1 MDRRTGKRGDGG
13 FSLSDGTPGRK
24 APLSEEDGRRFAGS
38 PAVPPPHPFLCS
50 SPFLFLFRDFL
61 DPPHPLSL
69 SFLLSISPVIRRC
82 PSLFFSMGRYDA
94 ITGENVKTVPHRRAD
109 LYNCRR
115 PPSRRRE
122 PASGPSFVAV
132 RFSSPRLFVRSG
144 IGGRSQIIL
153 EFVRRQQP
161 FISPALDPLSPPL
174 SPFLLYE
181 SRMRPSMLIK
191 THPSVLSGT
200 ARCSVMNIG

>member
-122 PASGPSFVAV
+122 PASGPSFVVV
-132 RFSSPRLFVRSG
+132 RFSSPVSLCSVRNRWTLSDNS
-144 IGGRSQIIL
+144 RVCAAATAVHLPCSQS
-153 EFVRRQQP
+153 
-161 FISPALDPLSPPL
+161 SPLPPPL
-174 SPFLLYE
+174 SLPVIRI
-181 SRMRPSMLIK
+181 SDAAID
-191 THPSVLSGT
+191 V
-200 ARCSVMNIG
+200 N

>member
-1 MDRRTGKRGDGG
+1 MTERQYPGKHP
-13 FSLSDGTPGRK
+13 S
-24 APLSEEDGRRFAGS
+24 LSEEDGRRFAGS

-69 SFLLSISPVIRRC
+69 SLFS
-82 PSLFFSMGRYDA
+82 SLFPRLFGAVPPYFFSMGRYDA

-122 PASGPSFVAV
+122 PASGPSFVVV
-132 RFSSPRLFVRSG
+132 RFSSPPPSLCSVWNRWTLSDNSRVCAAATAARLPC
-144 IGGRSQIIL
+144 SQ
-153 EFVRRQQP
+153 
-161 FISPALDPLSPPL
+161 S

>member
-1 MDRRTGKRGDGG
+1 MDRRTGKRGRDGG

-24 APLSEEDGRRFAGS
+24 APLSEGDGRRFAGS

-122 PASGPSFVAV
+122 PASGPSFVVV
-132 RFSSPRLFVRSG
+132 RFSSPVSLFG
-144 IGGRSQIIL
+144 
-153 EFVRRQQP
+153 P
-161 FISPALDPLSPPL
+161 
-174 SPFLLYE
+174 E
-181 SRMRPSMLIK
+181 SVDTLR
-191 THPSVLSGT
+191 
-200 ARCSVMNIG
+200 